1 MALSRL
7 IPLATA
13 AWLIAA
19 PALAQGRA
27 NPEVQREAMKKL
39 AFLAGHWT
47 GEATVTLGPGPPVAL
62 QQSEAVQF
70 KLDGLLLLIEGTGR
84 DVRTGA
90 VVFNALATIA
100 FDEASK
106 TYRIRAFNDGNY
118 VDTEFEVREKGFE
131 WGFTSGPVVVKN
143 SMTLDPAGQ
152 WIETT
157 DVVINNGPARRTVE
171 LRVRR

>member
-1 MALSRL
+1 
-7 IPLATA
+7 
-13 AWLIAA
+13 
-19 PALAQGRA
+19 
-27 NPEVQREAMKKL
+27 MKKL

-47 GEATVTLGPGPPVAL
+47 GEATVTLGSGPPVAL

-157 DVVINNGPARRTVE
+157 DVIINNGPARRTVE